1 MGILRSVRRAFI
13 STTCAMLLVV
23 SIAAPGRAAMTTAT
37 PDFSL
42 RVSPSSGQGTIG
54 YQAVLTD
61 AITTTT
67 TWPAQ
72 RVTFSVR
79 GLPHGATYYFSPPS
93 VTSGGSAR
101 LYVTTAPSTPTNVY
115 SLTIVATGWYVTR
128 TATFDFHAL
137 CGPPWDC

>member
-1 MGILRSVRRAFI
+1 MILRRWARACAA
-13 STTCAMLLVV
+13 STCAILLATL
-23 SIAAPGRAAMTTAT
+23 IGAPQAGAAATLST

-42 RVSPSSGQGTIG
+42 HLSPTSGSGTIG

-72 RVTFSVR
+72 GITFSVQ
-79 GLPHGATYYFSPPS
+79 GLPYGSTYYFEPPS
-93 VTSGGSAR
+93 VTSGGSGR
-101 LYVTTAPSTPTNVY
+101 LWVTTLASTPTNVY
-115 SLTIVATGWYVTR
+115 RLTIVATGWYVTR
-128 TATFDFHAL
+128 TATYDFFLL